1 MKDFQKRGKWE
12 YVMQSK
18 PFLIFFGVLILF
30 FIFSMFGFMNKME
43 DTSKNR
49 KIAEDR
55 ILELEKSK
63 EKLNSEISKLKTE
76 KGVEESIREKFG
88 LAKEGENM
96 ILVVGE
102 KNPLEVQKEE
112 DNKGFWST
120 IKSWFK

>member
-55 ILELEKSK
+55 LLQLQTQKD
-63 EKLNSEISKLKTE
+63 KLTADISKLNTTD
-76 KGVEESIREKFG
+76 GVEEVIRDKFG
-88 LAKEGENM
+88 LVKEGEGM
-96 ILVVGE
+96 IVIVE
-102 KNPLEVQKEE
+102 DQNKEVAPAPSRFSRFMSFFANLFE
-112 DNKGFWST
+112 
-120 IKSWFK
+120 